1 MTYKTIFKDVLKS
14 DYKIK
19 KIGNDILTIT
29 FNKRVIKCKYLL
41 LLNYVDFNTDTL
53 LITWADANPYIDK
66 KTVEISKKVRFQLLD
81 KKYILDSNSQIIY
94 KNDFTDLINTLIKNN
109 LEINYKNDTY
119 TCIWIINNKVD
130 IYNEIYMITDVITF

>member
-66 KTVEISKKVRFQLLD
+66 KTVEISKKVRSLLLD
-81 KKYILDSNSQIIY
+81 KKYILNNNSQIIY

>member
-19 KIGNDILTIT
+19 KVSNDILTIT
-29 FNKRVIKCKYLL
+29 FNKRVIKCKYFL
-41 LLNYVDFNTDTL
+41 LLNYVDINIDTS

-66 KTVEISKKVRFQLLD
+66 KTVEISKKVRSKLLD

-94 KNDFTDLINTLIKNN
+94 KNDFTDLINTLIKSS
-109 LEINYKNDTY
+109 LEFSYKDDTY
-119 TCIWIINNKVD
+119 NCIWIINNKVD
-130 IYNEIYMITDVITF
+130 IYNEIYMITEVITF